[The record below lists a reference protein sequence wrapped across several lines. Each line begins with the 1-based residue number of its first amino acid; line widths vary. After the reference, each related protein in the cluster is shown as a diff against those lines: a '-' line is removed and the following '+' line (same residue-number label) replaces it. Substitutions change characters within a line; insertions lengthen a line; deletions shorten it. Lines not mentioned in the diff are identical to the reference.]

1 MTRQTGALIGL
12 TAAVAFLLGLVVA
25 DTRPGRSRGTA
36 ALTPPAG
43 GSVAVADA
51 PAALSRDARAVPA
64 AGVDFASVAAR
75 VNAAVVNVD
84 TASRGNERLGSTRRG
99 AIDDPDAPHEGSG
112 SGFIID
118 ASGLVLTNHHVV
130 VGADRITV
138 TLADGRALRADIVG
152 TDPALDV
159 ALLRI
164 HGREPFPVAP
174 LGDSSSLRVGQW
186 VCAIGNPLGVYA
198 HSVTVGVVSFLG
210 RKLFEQGLAG
220 YIQTDAAISFGNS
233 GGPLIDA
240 HGDVVG
246 ITTAINAQAMN
257 IGFAIPISQVT
268 SVLAQ
273 LRAGGSVARG
283 YLDMGLTTVTPELQH
298 ALRLAPDHGALVQDV
313 PADTHADRAGLRAYD
328 VITAI
333 DAHAVR
339 SAEDLTRQAAALA
352 PGAVATLDVWRD
364 GATRQLPIKLGLRRV
379 VEVAPRGPYRATDA
393 RPISSDRTPLGIA
406 VRDLDADAAID
417 LRIPGAV
424 QGVLVDDVDTAGPAH
439 VAHVRPGQVIIEVN
453 RRPVR
458 SAADYRAVTS
468 TVRSGDAVALLIY
481 DRLAAARVIRIVVAD
496 AQP

>member
-64 AGVDFASVAAR
+64 TGVDFASVAAR

-240 HGDVVG
+240 RGDVVG

-268 SVLAQ
+268 
-273 LRAGGSVARG
+273 
-283 YLDMGLTTVTPELQH
+283 
-298 ALRLAPDHGALVQDV
+298 
-313 PADTHADRAGLRAYD
+313 
-328 VITAI
+328 
-333 DAHAVR
+333 
-339 SAEDLTRQAAALA
+339 
-352 PGAVATLDVWRD
+352 
-364 GATRQLPIKLGLRRV
+364 
-379 VEVAPRGPYRATDA
+379 
-393 RPISSDRTPLGIA
+393 
-406 VRDLDADAAID
+406 
-417 LRIPGAV
+417 
-424 QGVLVDDVDTAGPAH
+424 
-439 VAHVRPGQVIIEVN
+439 
-453 RRPVR
+453 
-458 SAADYRAVTS
+458 
-468 TVRSGDAVALLIY
+468 
-481 DRLAAARVIRIVVAD
+481 
-496 AQP
+496 